1 MPIFVNETEI
11 DDHAVFSEMQYH
23 RAGSMEQARD
33 AAAQALVIRELLRQ
47 EAVRQGLSQPT
58 DTEEAVDA
66 ALMALIEEEVSAP
79 VATTEFCRTYY
90 EHNKPRFT
98 VSDASSSVLPF
109 EMVEEK
115 IRDYLQTRSIR
126 EGVRSYILSLAD
138 GARICGF
145 DLAGSL

>member
-23 RAGSMEQARD
+23 SAATMEQARD

-47 EAVRQGLSQPT
+47 EAVRRGLSRPE
-58 DTEEAVDA
+58 DAGDVLDA
-66 ALMALIEEEVSAP
+66 ALMALIEEEVSTP
-79 VATTEFCRTYY
+79 PATTEFCRTYY

-109 EMVEEK
+109 EMVEDK
-115 IRDYLQTRSIR
+115 IRDYLQTRSVR

-138 GARICGF
+138 GARISGF
-145 DLAGSL
+145 DFAGSL